1 MGLRAQDK
9 SELCGG
15 KSPEAQ
21 AGSRGVGGPLPPCD
35 LRPRGWVSGGEV
47 KWGELV
53 FNSILE
59 RRGVSW
65 EQRGPT
71 EAWGRGPEGR

>member
-21 AGSRGVGGPLPPCD
+21 AGSKGVGGPSLPVTSD
-35 LRPRGWVSGGEV
+35 LEA
-47 KWGELV
+47 
-53 FNSILE
+53 
-59 RRGVSW
+59 
-65 EQRGPT
+65 GPVG
-71 EAWGRGPEGR
+71 AR